1 MRRHITGS
9 PSSTDDPRTGVAAF
23 ADPRAMLGAVSRIG
37 GAFRFRFGTPTPETA
52 VLVAPNL
59 PDEELQH
66 LEGSRSP

>member
-1 MRRHITGS
+1 
-9 PSSTDDPRTGVAAF
+9 
-23 ADPRAMLGAVSRIG
+23 MLGAVSRIG